1 MEVTSLEQCM
11 DHIEKAE
18 KRRHFAATNFNEQS
32 SRSHTVFTA
41 IMERLVT
48 YDDGLTVNTRGDL
61 LIVDLAGNEKAAA
74 AAEGRGGDKAGAQ
87 RLVAEGQAINKSLFL
102 LSEVI
107 SKLAKKD
114 SSKSKK
120 FFIPWRDSALT
131 RLLKRALAGN
141 SRACL
146 LVAVHPSTQALEIS
160 LSTLR

>member
-1 MEVTSLEQCM
+1 
-11 DHIEKAE
+11 
-18 KRRHFAATNFNEQS
+18 
-32 SRSHTVFTA
+32 
-41 IMERLVT
+41 MERLVT

>member
-1 MEVTSLEQCM
+1 
-11 DHIEKAE
+11 
-18 KRRHFAATNFNEQS
+18 
-32 SRSHTVFTA
+32 
-41 IMERLVT
+41 MERLVT
-48 YDDGLTVNTRGDL
+48 YNDGLTVNTRGDL

-114 SSKSKK
+114 SKSKK